1 MCHRHCIG
9 GDILLV
15 CHVVLQERMI
25 KESCDFWWEPLMAS
39 HHPTKSGGLR
49 QRRSGDMFLV
59 VEEQD
64 STCSRLNQLL
74 LFFFV

>member
-15 CHVVLQERMI
+15 CHVVLQEHMI

-39 HHPTKSGGLR
+39 TILPC
-49 QRRSGDMFLV
+49 LV
-59 VEEQD
+59 ALGNVEVEI
-64 STCSRLNQLL
+64 C
-74 LFFFV
+74 F